1 MTTER
6 VEAKG
11 KQEQWNTGGH
21 TKKGRRREQW
31 ERRGKKR
38 NVFDMN
44 LGHIWFGLFEEKNL
58 II

>member
-1 MTTER
+1 M
-6 VEAKG
+6 G
-11 KQEQWNTGGH
+11 KEGG
-21 TKKGRRREQW
+21 E
-31 ERRGKKR
+31 R